1 MRGNADRLMMLGVLG
16 VAVLAAAAALYWLPQ
31 LTSASGSASVGAS
44 ATSTAPAATSTPSI
58 QPSPAPTEAATS
70 TPAIAA
76 ATVTGVAIT
85 STAPREGG
93 GPAPYPAA
101 ANIDVDVTF
110 SDPVTVTGAPTLGLG
125 VGSRTRQAAYR
136 SATANTV
143 SFRYAVTGADRDDDG
158 ISIAANALTLNG
170 GAIRAGGVD
179 VSLGL
184 GSYALGAQAAHRVH
198 GGGASFDGVA
208 APAYTFE
215 TGTLKTVTL
224 PEADNADKDCR
235 VDQSD
240 PASAL
245 IPGCSP
251 YSLAATPSLPH
262 GLTFDASSRVLEGSP
277 TMAMATTTYTLIA
290 ESPLGSDSLPFT
302 IQVAYSRPAVSGVSI
317 TSVPASASN
326 YATDENIDVDVTFS
340 RPVNVTGTPR
350 LALGIGTNTR
360 QAQLRAAFG
369 ATLSFRYQVTADD
382 VDVDGVSIAAGALT
396 LNGGTITAATGGRA
410 ARLGLGA
417 HVVSNSASHKVNDS
431 APTFGTA
438 TVESRGFETNTA
450 IAPIKLP
457 AATGGDGSLT
467 YDLTP
472 ATLPDGLTFTAS
484 TRTIAGTPTV
494 ITSGETYIT
503 SDTTYTW
510 RATDADGD
518 TAQLTFTYQVLNP
531 SGPAPSGIAVV
542 STEGNYENGD
552 VLSLTVTYSERMEVI
567 GTPYLTLDVGG
578 SARRA
583 LYDAAASYYGSGK
596 HTMFFGYTIQPGDFD
611 GDGVAV
617 AADALRRNG
626 GIIRRLRDNADA
638 RVGLGSHAIA
648 SGDATSATM
657 RVNDTAPSFGTTTVD
672 NRLYDINTAITP
684 IVLPAA
690 TGDGSLTY
698 DLAPTTLPDG
708 MTWTAATRTIAGT
721 PSAVTSSQTYTW
733 KATDGDGDAAEL
745 TFSIEVWEPSGPA
758 ADEVGVYTA
767 TSGGDS
773 PPTNYWPG
781 DTIRVAVV
789 YPSPLTITGSPQL
802 TLIIGDRRVK
812 ASYDATT
819 SAQRNVE
826 LALTGRGGLVFQY
839 AVQSGDWDGDG
850 IAIPADALLLNG
862 GTIRTTVQHGSQD
875 VQLNLGNQAVAS
887 GSRVS
892 RAMRVADT
900 SPSLPDGDTIDDQT
914 IVLNQAVSVSLVDE
928 VNGDAPFTYRITPA
942 LPAGL
947 SLGTP
952 AADGGSVAP
961 DAPDIVGQTSVAV
974 SSVTYT
980 LTATDRDGDSATLGT
995 FRLSTVDTATV
1006 DEVEILSSPYANNTY
1021 GAGEVIE
1028 VAVGFDRGITLILES
1043 QSTLLLN
1050 VGGTTRSAAY
1060 TDLDADGRLVYTYTV
1075 AASDRDTDGISIAAA
1090 SLRRNGA
1097 IIRDTDTRIN
1107 AELGLGRHAVPNDA
1121 SHQVDGAVA
1130 TPMAVEAVAIVSAPA
1145 SADGYDAGE
1154 VIKARVTFS
1163 KPPTVTGPPQLA
1175 LNIGNTQRPARYR
1188 PADSS
1193 RDYVGFSYT
1202 VATRDR
1208 DTDGISIVA
1217 SALGLHGGT
1226 IRDAGGSDAALGL
1239 GTHAIANAA
1248 AHKVHTPPR
1257 VTGLS
1262 ILSNPG
1268 VNGTYDA
1275 GEAIRLQLAFSEL
1288 TITSGF
1294 PQVALTI
1301 GENTRQAV
1309 WTFDITG
1316 QGRRHLY
1323 EYVVTADDLDG
1334 DGISIGADAL
1344 NLPAGALIRANSN
1357 LSENAALS
1365 LGTHA
1370 VTNDAAHTVRD
1381 TMPSFGV
1388 IQPQHY
1394 IAGTAVDAT
1403 LPAPGGDGV
1412 ITYTLSP
1419 TLPGGLSHTTTA
1431 TSTPPRITGTPTT
1444 AGGPTTYTLTATD
1457 GDGDTGSAEF
1467 TITVAASDAPRV
1479 TDVRIFS
1486 SPRAG
1491 SDNTYE
1497 VEPQNPILVDVQ
1509 FDQEVNLTGSPQ
1521 LGLEIGAQTVQMN
1534 KWGSTGYA
1542 VRGSPLFIDRTTL
1555 RFEYYVQAAD
1565 RDRDGISIHSGALTL
1580 NGGTITS
1587 SGTGPNASPSGVNAS
1602 LGLGS
1607 HAISNDAG
1615 HKVDGGLD
1623 APPFVAGV
1631 DMRRFGLTVPPAGY
1645 KPGDAMR
1652 VCVRFSEAITLVG
1665 NPKLALQVGVREREA
1680 TFSQVT
1686 RTAGSNSPYRGIC
1699 FDYAFRVDDY
1709 DHDGVSVG
1717 DTLDTEGNVTAYALR
1732 LSGATIRNVGG
1743 TDANLALGTQAVVND
1758 AEFVVFSPPKITAVS
1773 VISTPNQEGTYSW
1786 EADLKI
1792 AIDYDQAVTYTPEA
1806 GSVEGMRLALG
1817 VASGDQDVYRAA
1829 LDSVGS
1835 RVVFKHDVMY
1845 TDRDADGVSLT
1856 ADALKLQGGTL
1867 QDSDGEDAQIDLT
1880 GFTFTNQSDTK
1891 LDGTKAG
1898 LWPNFAT
1905 ETLTVSNPAARTAS
1919 SVSLPS
1925 PGGDLPLSWSVAPAL
1940 PAGLTMNAVTGVISG
1955 TATAETPLREYT
1967 VTVEDGVGVPAGGT
1981 GYFDYNNGDTDTA
1994 KFRMR
1999 VTGARPVV
2007 TGVSFIGAPPQN
2019 DTYAAGEEIVVGVS
2033 FGTDTPESITVT
2045 GAPELALGIGSAT
2058 VQATYYQT
2066 VASTRTL
2073 YFRYTVDDEDLDTD
2087 GISIAEGAL
2096 TIGTQAAIRSAR
2108 GENAVTALGVHTIAN
2123 AAGHKVNGGITRAP
2137 TVTGVLVTSEPARGN
2152 IYHRGEEI
2160 EVRVEFSQAVEVVG
2174 APTLGMTIG
2183 SATRQAS
2190 YARVG
2195 LSPRYHTFR
2204 YLVQQSDVDY
2214 DDFYTTANALTYPT
2228 SAHIRN
2234 EAGVDVNIGILSTA
2248 TLLSRENI
2256 DGGTNRAAFVQGIRI
2271 TSSPAAGDTYNIGE
2285 TITAQLRFSKP
2296 VTVTGTPSVA
2306 VSMASGIGS
2315 ATYTRSVRGQQTAGL
2330 GNPYYQ
2336 WLEFSYT
2343 VAGGDYDA
2351 DGISIEETYIDRIL
2365 GILLPESRRYWLPPL
2380 ALDAGA
2386 TIVGTGDGG
2395 VAAQLNV
2402 RLQETVTQVLFGIS
2416 VPGTTIIDNS
2426 LRNQGSHKVNGR
2438 QPTVTAFN
2446 FWGIPDNVDRCNDPV
2461 RSRATSAVCDEPG
2474 RRDPGGYVEGEPI
2487 DTLATFSEPVI
2498 VSGNPRVAL
2507 TMASG
2512 TVLTTLWSQLDPAR
2526 NDYTKLLFRYRV
2538 QSGDSDS
2545 DGISITQDALT
2556 NSAGGSIRSRATGNP
2571 AVLTLPAALPNQ
2583 PYQTVLNAPPTAAR
2597 ILGIGFPT
2605 AYVTLSAPYANST
2618 YELDEY
2624 IDMAVAFDKPVDI
2637 TGSPQLSFTIGSTTR
2652 TAGFQRGG
2660 TTVLHFRYLVQAGDV
2675 DTDGVSLP
2683 ANALSLNG
2691 GTITTRGNSLAANI
2705 ESAAVSDDSGRKV
2718 DGGQDG
2724 APGVTSVEI
2733 RSNPV
2738 VGNTY
2743 GDGETVE
2750 VVVRFHKRLTVTG
2763 SPQLGLTLGSQTAL
2777 ASHSVP
2783 DDRTIR
2789 FQYRVKPPDRDLNG
2803 LSVGA
2808 SALSLNGGTIA
2819 SRSGTNANLGL
2830 GSSAITDNGHHRV
2843 DGRIQNVPNFGAAV
2857 VADKSWR
2864 VNTSVSDTLPAA
2876 AGGRGGV
2883 AYSISP
2889 ALPAGLSFNNATRV
2903 ISGSPTAVTARR
2915 SYTLTAQDGHNRRD
2929 RLSFSITI
2937 TPNPAP
2943 GFGDQTIGDKIYTQ
2957 NTAITAFKLPEA
2969 TGDDTPL
2976 TYTLTP
2982 ALPAGVTRD
2991 TTTHWV
2997 SGTPTAAMTRTQYTW
3012 TATDSG
3018 GDQASLNFD
3027 ITVNAGP
3034 MALTD
3039 RTPTFGTQ
3047 SVADQTGLQGSAIT
3061 TFYLPAATGGD
3072 GTLTYTLSPALP
3084 AGVTRSATA
3093 PYGVSGTPS
3102 VALARTQYT
3111 WTATDADGDTASLAF
3126 HVTITA
3132 DLTPYFSA
3140 LVANQR
3146 WVRGDAITAFT
3157 LPAGAGGNGALT
3169 YALSPA
3175 LPGGVSKS
3183 ASHEVS
3189 GTPTAAMAST
3199 QYTWTVT
3206 DADGD
3211 QGSVTFSIAVGDIP
3225 SFGTATIANQLWTQ
3239 RQAIAGFTLPTAT
3252 GGDGTLTYTISPAL
3266 PAGTSKNASHQ
3277 VSGTPTGHQT
3287 ATTYTWKVTDAD
3299 GDTAQLTFTI
3309 AIAEDLSPSFSTTIG
3324 NKTWTQNQAI
3334 AAFTLPTATGGDGTL
3349 TYALSPA
3356 LPAGVSKSDSHEVS
3370 GTPTA
3375 LQSATTYTWK
3385 ATDADGDAAELTFT
3399 ITIGQDLAPSFSTT
3413 IPNQTWTQNT
3423 AITAFT
3429 LPTASGGDG
3438 SLSYALSPALPAGV
3452 SKNASHEVS
3461 GTPTGYQAA
3470 TTYTWKATDADGD
3483 AVELTFTITI
3493 AQDLAPSFSTTIDN
3507 QSWTQNQAITAFT
3520 LPTASGGDGSLT
3532 YALSPALPAG
3542 VSKNASHRVSGTP
3555 TGHQTATTYTWKV
3568 TDADGDAAQL
3578 TFTIAIAQDR
3588 APSFGTATIGNKTWT
3603 QRQAIT
3609 AFTLPAATGG
3619 DGSLT
3624 YTLSPALP
3632 AGVSKNASHEVS
3644 GTPSGYQ
3651 AAATY
3656 TWKATD
3662 ADGDA
3667 AQLTFTITIAQ
3678 DLAPS
3683 FSETISN
3690 KTWTQNMAITAFTLP
3705 TATGGDGA
3713 LTYDLSPTLPAGV
3726 SKDDSHEVS
3735 GTPTSHQTA
3744 TTYTWKA
3751 TDADGDAVE
3760 LTFTITIAEDLAPS
3774 FSTTIGDK
3782 TWTQNQQITA
3792 FTLPTASGGDG
3803 SLTYTLSPALPA
3815 GVSKNASHEV
3825 SGTPTS
3831 HQTATTYTWKATD
3844 ADGDKAELTFTIT
3857 IAEDLAPSFST
3868 TISNQTWTQN
3878 QAISA
3883 FTLPTATGGDGSLTY
3898 TLSPSLPAGVSKN
3911 ASHEVSGTP
3920 TSHQTATTYT
3930 WKATDADGDA
3940 AQLTFTIT
3948 ITEDLSPSFSAT
3960 IPNQT
3965 WTQNQAITAFTLP
3978 TATGGDGS
3986 LTYALSPALP
3996 AGVSKSDSHAV
4007 SGTPTGHQAAATYTW
4022 KATDA
4027 DGDAVELTFTITI
4040 AEDLSPSFSTTIGDK
4055 TWTQNQAITAFTL
4068 PTATGGDGSLTYTLS
4083 PALPAGVSKNAS
4095 HRVSG
4100 TPTGHQAAATYTWKA
4115 TDADGDAV
4123 ELTFT
4128 ITIAEDLAPTFSTT
4142 IADQTWTQ
4150 RQAITAFTLPT
4161 ATGGDGSLTYAL
4173 SPTLPA
4179 GVSKDDS
4186 HRISGTPTG
4195 HQTAATYTWKATDAD
4210 GDAVQLTF
4218 TITIAEDLAP
4228 SFSTTIPNQT
4238 WTQNQA
4244 ITGFTLPTA
4253 SGGDGNLTYA
4263 LSPALPAGVSKNAS
4277 HEVSG
4282 TPTGHQA
4289 ATTYTWKATDADG
4302 DAVQLTFT
4310 ITIAEDLAPTFST
4323 TIADQTWTQRQA
4335 ITAFTLPTATGGDGA
4350 LTYALSPTLPAG
4362 VSKSDSHEVS
4372 GTPTGHQAA
4381 TTYTWKAT
4389 DADGDAA
4396 QLTFTI
4402 TIAEDL
4408 APSFGA
4414 AIIANKSWTQNQAI
4428 TGFTLP
4434 TATGGDGSLTYALSP
4449 ALPAGVSKNAS
4460 HEVSGTPT
4468 SHQTATAYTWKV
4480 TDADGDAVEL
4490 TFTIAIAQ
4498 DLEPSFSTTIAN
4510 QTWTQNQAITGFT
4523 LPTATGGDG
4532 SLTYALSPTLPAGV
4546 SKNASHEV
4554 SGTPTGHQAATTYT
4568 WKATDADG
4576 DAVELTFTITI
4587 AEDLAPTF
4595 STTIGNKTWTQ
4606 NQAITGFTL
4615 PTATG
4620 GDGSLTYAL
4629 SPALPAGVSKNA
4641 SHEVSG
4647 TPTGHQAAA
4656 TYTWKATDVDGDE
4669 AELTFTITIAEDLA
4683 PSFSTT
4689 IGDKT
4694 WTQNQQIT
4702 AFTLPT
4708 ATGGDGSL
4716 TYALSPTLPAGV
4728 TKDASHQVSGTPTG
4742 HQTATTYTWKATD
4755 ADGDTAELTF
4765 TITIAEDLSP
4775 SFGAATIAAKT
4786 WTQRQAITAFT
4797 LPTATGGDSPLT
4809 YTISPALPAGVS
4821 KNASH
4826 EVSGTPTGH
4835 QAATT
4840 YTWKVTDSDGD
4851 AVELTFTITIAED
4864 LSPSFG
4870 ATTIANQTWTQRQAI
4885 TAFTLPTATGGD
4897 SPLTYDLSPGLP
4909 AGVSKNASHRISG
4922 TPTGHQAATTY
4933 TWKATDADGD
4943 MVELTFT
4950 ITIAEDLAPTFSTT
4964 IGDKTWTQNQAITAF
4979 TLPTASGG
4987 DGSLTY
4993 ALSPALPAGVSKSD
5007 SHAVSGTPTGHQT
5020 AATYTW
5026 KVTDADGDAVQL
5038 TFTITIAEDL
5048 APSFSTTIGNKT
5060 WTQNQAI
5067 AGFTLPT
5074 ASGGDGALTYTIS
5087 PALPAGVTKNAS
5099 HAVSGTPTG
5108 HQTATTY
5115 TWKVT
5120 DADGDAVQLTFTITI
5135 AEDLAP
5141 SFSTTIGNK
5150 TWTQNQAIAGFT
5162 LPTATGGDG
5171 NLTYTLSPDL
5181 PTGVTKNASH
5191 EVSGTPTGHQTATAY
5206 TWKAT
5211 DADGDAAEL
5220 TFTITIAQD
5229 LAPSFSETISNQ
5241 TWTQR
5246 QAITAFTLPTAS
5258 GGDGTLTYALSPT
5271 LPAGVTKN
5279 ASHEVSG
5286 TPTGH
5291 QTATTYTWKATDADG
5306 DAAELT
5312 FTITIAQD
5320 LAPSF
5325 SETISNQTWTQRQAI
5340 TAFTLPTASGG
5351 DGSLTYTLSPALPA
5365 GVSKDDSHE
5374 VSGTPTSHQTAAT
5387 YTWKATDADG
5397 DEAQLTFTITIA
5409 EDLSPSFGAATI
5421 GNKTWTQNMAIT
5433 AFTLPTAT
5441 GGDGSLTYALSPAL
5455 PAGVSKNASHE
5466 VSGTPTGH
5474 QTATTYTWKAT
5485 DADGDTAQL
5494 TFTIAI
5500 AQDLEP
5506 SFSTTIANQ
5515 TWTQNQAITAF
5526 TLPTATGGD
5535 GTLTYTLSPALPAGV
5550 SKNASHE
5557 VSGTPTGH
5565 QAATTYTWKAT
5576 DADGDAVELTFT
5588 ITIAEDLAPTFST
5601 TIADQTWTQRQA
5613 ITAFTLPTATGGDG
5627 LLTYALSP
5635 TLPAG
5640 VTKNA
5645 SHRVSG
5651 TPTGHQA
5658 ETTYTWKA
5666 TDGDGDA
5673 AELTFTITIAEDL
5686 SPSFGTATIADKTW
5700 TQRQAIT
5707 AFTLPTATG
5716 GDGSLTYA
5724 LSPALPAGI
5733 TKNASHEVSG
5743 TPTGHQ
5749 AAITYTWKATDADGD
5764 TAELTFTIT
5773 IAQDLAPSFS
5783 ETISNQTWTQN
5794 QQITALTLPT
5804 ATGGDGSLTYALSP
5818 ALPAGVTKNA
5828 SHEVSGTPTG
5838 HQTAATYT
5846 WKATD
5851 ADGDAVELTFTITI
5865 AEDLAPSFG
5874 AQTVADKS
5882 WTQRQAITAFTLPT
5896 ATGGDGSLTYTLSP
5910 ALPAGVTKN
5919 ASHRVSGTPT
5929 GHQTEATYTWK
5940 ATDGDGDAAELTFT
5954 ITIAEDLAPMF
5965 STTIGDKTWTQNQQ
5979 ITAFTLPTATG
5990 GDGSLTYAL
5999 SPSLPAGVSKN
6010 DSHEVSGTPTGH
6022 QTATTYTWKVTD
6034 ADGDAAQLTFT
6045 ITIAEDL
6052 APSFGS
6058 QTIGNKSWT
6067 QNQAITGFTLPTATG
6082 GDGSLTYAL
6091 SPALPAGVTKNASH
6105 EVSGTPTGHQA
6116 ATTYTWKATDADGDA
6131 VQLTFTITIADDLAP
6146 TFSTTIGDKTWTQ
6159 NQQITAFTL
6168 PTATGGDGSLTY
6180 ALSPTLPDGV
6190 TKDASHRVSGTPT
6203 GHQTATTY
6211 TWKATDADSDAVQL
6225 TFTITIAKDL
6235 APSFGAA
6242 TIGNKTWTQN
6252 QAIAGFTLPTAS
6264 GGDSPLT
6271 YTISPA
6277 LPAGV
6282 TKNASHEV
6290 SGTPTGH
6297 QTAATYTW
6305 KATDA
6310 DGDAAELTFT
6320 ITIAEDLS
6328 PSFSTTIPN
6337 QSWTQRQ
6344 AITAFTLPTAT
6355 GGDGSLTYTISPTL
6369 PAGVTKSAS
6378 HEVSGAPTGHQ
6389 TAATYTWKATDS
6401 DGDAAQLTF
6410 TITIAED
6417 LVPMF
6422 STTIADQTWTQR
6434 QAITA
6439 FTLPTATGG
6448 DGNLTYALSPAVPA
6462 GVSKNASHQVS
6473 GTPTGHQA
6481 ATTYT
6486 WKATDVD
6493 GDEAELTF
6501 TITIA
6506 EDLAPS
6512 FSTTIP
6518 NQTWTQRQAITAFTL
6533 PTASGGDG
6541 SLTYALSPT
6550 LPDGVTK
6557 DASHEVSGT
6566 PTGHQSATTYTW
6578 KVTDADGDA
6587 AQLTFTIAIAEDL
6600 SPSFSTTIGDKTWTQ
6615 NQQITAFTLPT
6626 ATGGDGSL
6634 TYALSPALPTGVSKS
6649 ASHEVSG
6656 TPTGHQTATTYTWK
6670 ATDGDGDAV
6679 QLTFTI
6685 TIAQDL
6691 APSFGSQS
6699 IDNKTWTQRQAITA
6713 FTLPA
6718 ATGGDSPLT
6727 YALSPSLPAGV
6738 TKNAS
6743 HEVSGTPT
6751 GHQTATTY
6759 TWKATDTDGDAA
6771 ELTFTITIAEDLS
6784 PSFGAATIANQ
6795 SWTQNQAIT
6804 AFTLPTATGGDS
6816 PLTYTISPALP
6827 AGVTKNASHRIS
6839 GTPTGHQAATTYT
6852 WKATDADGDAVE
6864 LTFTITIA
6872 EDLSPSFSTTIS
6884 DKTWTQRQAITAFT
6898 LPTAT
6903 GGDGSLTYALSPTL
6917 PAGVSKDDN
6926 HRISGTPTGHQ
6937 AATTY
6942 TWKATDADGDA
6953 VELTFT
6959 ITIAEDLS
6967 PSFGSATIAD
6977 QSWRQY
6983 DQMTAFTLPIATG
6996 GDGSL
7001 TYTLSPALPAGV
7013 TRDATT
7019 RVVSGMPSV
7028 KLATTE
7034 YTWTARDTDGDTAS
7048 LTFNI
7053 SVNGVPS
7060 FGSQS
7065 IPDQHL
7071 WKDSE
7076 IAAFNLPLA
7085 TGGDGSLTYALTP
7098 ALPDGVTNATT
7109 TPYIV
7114 SGTPTAYQA
7123 RTKYTWTA
7131 TDGDGDT
7138 ASLTFRI
7145 RVDALAYLPTNP
7157 LLFFDTIED
7166 KSWTQRQP
7174 ITAFT
7179 LPEATGGDGTL
7190 TYTLSPALP
7199 AGVSKDDNHR
7209 ISGTPTAYQARTK
7222 YTWTVTDGDGDTA
7235 SLTFR
7240 ISVDALAYLPA
7251 NPLLFFDTIEDKS
7264 WTQRQP
7270 ITAFTLPEAAGGD
7283 GTLTYTLSPAL
7294 PAGVSKNASHRV
7306 SGTPS
7311 VKQARTQYTWTA
7323 RDADGDTASLTFHI
7337 SVDGVPSFGAQ
7348 AIADQSWTQ
7357 RQPITAFTLPEA
7369 TGGDGAL
7376 TYTLSPALPAG
7387 VGRDDSHEVSGAPS
7401 VHQGKT
7407 AYTWKATDTDG
7418 DEAELSFTITIAQSR
7433 SPIIAQDLAPTFGEQ
7448 SIDNQTWTQNQQITA
7463 LTLPTATG
7471 GDGTLTYT
7479 LSPALPAGVSK
7490 SDSHRV
7496 NGAPSV
7502 HQGETA
7508 YTWKATDADGDEA
7521 ELSFTITI
7529 AEDLSPSFATTI
7541 GDKAWTQNQPIT
7553 AFTLPEATGGD
7564 GNLTYRLSPALPAGV
7579 SRDDSHEVSG
7589 TPTGHQ
7595 AATTYTWKAT
7605 DADGDAAQLTFKIRV
7620 ASAGPRPTPTLP
7632 PTEVP
7637 DEILPLSFSDTIED
7651 KSWMQNR
7658 ALTPFMLPPASGGSG
7673 ELKYTLRPDLPSG
7686 VARDAVR
7693 RVSGRPEAPMARTP
7707 YTWRVSDER
7716 GETASLSFYITVM
7729 ERSAQREEVEPTTQP
7744 APTPEPTT
7752 QPAPTPEP
7760 ATRPAAAAPVPAAT
7774 PAPTPAP
7781 ATATPMPTLTPAVAT
7796 PMPTTPMPTT
7806 PMPTTPPTTRESTA
7820 SENLLTVG
7828 VAPTDDAGHP
7838 AGPPA
7843 IERTPTA
7850 TPTPAAATPTPTP
7863 APTSTPEPATPALA
7877 PTPTPALPVA
7887 QAPATATPALPAAPE
7902 PTPAATPAPPPAPS
7916 APDRGVSSIWW
7927 ILLLLLLV
7935 AAVAALVV
7943 KNRRRLG
7950 IGRSPAAP

>member
-44 ATSTAPAATSTPSI
+44 ATSTAATSTPSI

-110 SDPVTVTGAPTLGLG
+110 SDPVTVTGAPTLALG

-136 SATANTV
+136 SATAATV
-143 SFRYAVTGADRDDDG
+143 SFRYAVTSADRDDDG

-208 APAYTFE
+208 SPAYTFE

-235 VDQSD
+235 VDPSD
-240 PASAL
+240 PSSEL

-277 TMAMATTTYTLIA
+277 TMAMATTTYTFIA

-302 IQVAYSRPAVSGVSI
+302 IEVAYSRPAVSGVSI

-494 ITSGETYIT
+494 ITSGETYIM
-503 SDTTYTW
+503 SDMTYTW

-542 STEGNYENGD
+542 SAEGNYENGD
-552 VLSLTVTYSERMEVI
+552 VLSLTVTYSERMDVI

-596 HTMFFGYTIQPGDFD
+596 HTMRFGYTIQPGDFD

-657 RVNDTAPSFGTTTVD
+657 RVNDTAPSFGATTVD

-733 KATDGDGDAAEL
+733 KATDGDGDTAQL

-802 TLIIGDRRVK
+802 TLLIGDRRVK

-862 GTIRTTVQHGSQD
+862 GTIRTTAAHGSQD

-887 GSRVS
+887 GSTVS
-892 RAMRVADT
+892 MAMRVADT
-900 SPSLPDGDTIDDQT
+900 SPSLPDGDTIADRT
-914 IVLNQAVSVSLVDE
+914 IVLNQAVSVSLVDA

-952 AADGGSVAP
+952 AADGGSVTP

-1006 DEVEILSSPYANNTY
+1006 DEVEILSSPYANSTY

-1060 TDLDADGRLVYTYTV
+1060 TDLDAAGRLVYTYTV

-1154 VIKARVTFS
+1154 VIKARVTFA

-1193 RDYVGFSYT
+1193 RDYIGFSYT

-1275 GEAIRLQLAFSEL
+1275 GEAIRLQLAFSERTL
-1288 TITSGF
+1288 TSGF

-1412 ITYTLSP
+1412 ISYTLSP

-1431 TSTPPRITGTPTT
+1431 TSTPPRITGTPTA

-1509 FDQEVNLTGSPQ
+1509 FDQEVALTGSPQ
-1521 LGLEIGAQTVQMN
+1521 LALEIGAQTVQMN

-1607 HAISNDAG
+1607 HAISNAAG

-1856 ADALKLQGGTL
+1856 ADALKLNGGTL
-1867 QDSDGEDAQIDLT
+1867 QDSDGEDAEIDLT

-2045 GAPELALGIGSAT
+2045 GAPELALGIGSET

-2160 EVRVEFSQAVEVVG
+2160 EVRVEFSQAVEVAG

-2228 SAHIRN
+2228 GSNSSIRN

-2395 VAAQLNV
+2395 VAAQRNV
-2402 RLQETVTQVLFGIS
+2402 RLQETVREIVLGRTAVWTRI
-2416 VPGTTIIDNS
+2416 TDNS

-2461 RSRATSAVCDEPG
+2461 LSRATSAVCDEPG
-2474 RRDPGGYVEGEPI
+2474 RRDPGGYVDGEAI
-2487 DTLATFSEPVI
+2487 DTVATFSEPVI

-2507 TMASG
+2507 TMTSG
-2512 TVLTTLWSQLDPAR
+2512 TVLTTLWSQLAPGR

-2538 QSGDSDS
+2538 QPGDSDS
-2545 DGISITQDALT
+2545 DGISIAQGALT

-2624 IDMAVAFDKPVDI
+2624 IDMAVAFNKPVDVA
-2637 TGSPQLSFTIGSTTR
+2637 GSPQLSFTIGSTTR
-2652 TAGFQRGG
+2652 TAGYLGSNG
-2660 TTVLHFRYLVQAGDV
+2660 TILTFRYLVQAGDV
-2675 DTDGVSLP
+2675 DTDGISLP

-2691 GTITTRGNSLAANI
+2691 GTITTRSNSLPANI

-2718 DGGQDG
+2718 NGGQDG
-2724 APGVTSVEI
+2724 APGVAFVEI
-2733 RSNPV
+2733 RSVPV

-2997 SGTPTAAMTRTQYTW
+2997 SGTPTAAMTRTEYTW

-3211 QGSVTFSIAVGDIP
+3211 QGSVTFSIAVDDVP

-3287 ATTYTWKVTDAD
+3287 ATTYTWKVTDSD

-3334 AAFTLPTATGGDGTL
+3334 TAFTLPTATGGDGTL

-3385 ATDADGDAAELTFT
+3385 VTDADGDAAQLTFT

-3413 IPNQTWTQNT
+3413 IDNQSWTQNT

-3429 LPTASGGDG
+3429 LPTATGGDG
-3438 SLSYALSPALPAGV
+3438 GLTYTLSPALPAGV

-3470 TTYTWKATDADGD
+3470 TTYTWKVTDADGD

-3493 AQDLAPSFSTTIDN
+3493 AEDLSPSFGATTIGNKSWTQRQAITAFTLPAATGGDGSLTYTLSPSLPAGVSKDDSHEVSGTPTSHQAAVTYTWKATDADGDAAELTFTITIAEDLAPSFSTTIPN
-3507 QSWTQNQAITAFT
+3507 QTWTQNKAITAFT

-3542 VSKNASHRVSGTP
+3542 VSKDDSHRVSGTP

-3568 TDADGDAAQL
+3568 TDADGDA
-3578 TFTIAIAQDR
+3578 
-3588 APSFGTATIGNKTWT
+3588 
-3603 QRQAIT
+3603 
-3609 AFTLPAATGG
+3609 
-3619 DGSLT
+3619 
-3624 YTLSPALP
+3624 
-3632 AGVSKNASHEVS
+3632 VE
-3644 GTPSGYQ
+3644 
-3651 AAATY
+3651 
-3656 TWKATD
+3656 
-3662 ADGDA
+3662 
-3667 AQLTFTITIAQ
+3667 LTFTITIAE
-3678 DLAPS
+3678 DLAPT
-3683 FSETISN
+3683 FSTTIGD
-3690 KTWTQNMAITAFTLP
+3690 KTWTQNQAITAFTLP
-3705 TATGGDGA
+3705 TATGGDGS
-3713 LTYDLSPTLPAGV
+3713 LTYALSPALPAGV
-3726 SKDDSHEVS
+3726 SKDDSHEVSGTPTGHQTATTYTWKATDADGDAVELNFTITIAEDLAPSFSATIPNQTWTQNQQITAFTLPTATGGDGSLTYALTPTLPTGVSKSDSHEVS

-3760 LTFTITIAEDLAPS
+3760 LTFTITIAEDLAPM
-3774 FSTTIGDK
+3774 
-3782 TWTQNQQITA
+3782 
-3792 FTLPTASGGDG
+3792 
-3803 SLTYTLSPALPA
+3803 
-3815 GVSKNASHEV
+3815 
-3825 SGTPTS
+3825 
-3831 HQTATTYTWKATD
+3831 
-3844 ADGDKAELTFTIT
+3844 
-3857 IAEDLAPSFST
+3857 
-3868 TISNQTWTQN
+3868 
-3878 QAISA
+3878 
-3883 FTLPTATGGDGSLTY
+3883 
-3898 TLSPSLPAGVSKN
+3898 
-3911 ASHEVSGTP
+3911 
-3920 TSHQTATTYT
+3920 
-3930 WKATDADGDA
+3930 
-3940 AQLTFTIT
+3940 
-3948 ITEDLSPSFSAT
+3948 
-3960 IPNQT
+3960 
-3965 WTQNQAITAFTLP
+3965 
-3978 TATGGDGS
+3978 
-3986 LTYALSPALP
+3986 
-3996 AGVSKSDSHAV
+3996 
-4007 SGTPTGHQAAATYTW
+4007 
-4022 KATDA
+4022 
-4027 DGDAVELTFTITI
+4027 
-4040 AEDLSPSFSTTIGDK
+4040 
-4055 TWTQNQAITAFTL
+4055 
-4068 PTATGGDGSLTYTLS
+4068 
-4083 PALPAGVSKNAS
+4083 
-4095 HRVSG
+4095 
-4100 TPTGHQAAATYTWKA
+4100 
-4115 TDADGDAV
+4115 
-4123 ELTFT
+4123 
-4128 ITIAEDLAPTFSTT
+4128 FSTT

-4150 RQAITAFTLPT
+4150 RQAITA
-4161 ATGGDGSLTYAL
+4161 
-4173 SPTLPA
+4173 
-4179 GVSKDDS
+4179 
-4186 HRISGTPTG
+4186 
-4195 HQTAATYTWKATDAD
+4195 
-4210 GDAVQLTF
+4210 
-4218 TITIAEDLAP
+4218 
-4228 SFSTTIPNQT
+4228 
-4238 WTQNQA
+4238 
-4244 ITGFTLPTA
+4244 
-4253 SGGDGNLTYA
+4253 
-4263 LSPALPAGVSKNAS
+4263 
-4277 HEVSG
+4277 
-4282 TPTGHQA
+4282 
-4289 ATTYTWKATDADG
+4289 
-4302 DAVQLTFT
+4302 
-4310 ITIAEDLAPTFST
+4310 
-4323 TIADQTWTQRQA
+4323 
-4335 ITAFTLPTATGGDGA
+4335 
-4350 LTYALSPTLPAG
+4350 
-4362 VSKSDSHEVS
+4362 
-4372 GTPTGHQAA
+4372 
-4381 TTYTWKAT
+4381 
-4389 DADGDAA
+4389 
-4396 QLTFTI
+4396 
-4402 TIAEDL
+4402 
-4408 APSFGA
+4408 
-4414 AIIANKSWTQNQAI
+4414 
-4428 TGFTLP
+4428 
-4434 TATGGDGSLTYALSP
+4434 
-4449 ALPAGVSKNAS
+4449 
-4460 HEVSGTPT
+4460 
-4468 SHQTATAYTWKV
+4468 
-4480 TDADGDAVEL
+4480 
-4490 TFTIAIAQ
+4490 
-4498 DLEPSFSTTIAN
+4498 
-4510 QTWTQNQAITGFT
+4510 FT

-4576 DAVELTFTITI
+4576 DAVQLTFTITIAEDLAPSFSTTIDNQSWTQNTAITAFTLPTATGGDGSLTYALSPTLPAGVTKNASHRVTGTPTGYQAETTYTWKATDADGDAAQLTFTITI

-4595 STTIGNKTWTQ
+4595 GSATIANQTWTQ
-4606 NQAITGFTL
+4606 RQAITAFTL
-4615 PTATG
+4615 PAATG

-4629 SPALPAGVSKNA
+4629 SPALPAGVSKDDSHRVSGTPTGHQAAATYTWKATDADGDKAELTFTITIAEDLAPTFSTTIPNQTWTQNQAITAFTLPTATGGDGTLTYTLSPTLPAGVTKNASHRVSGTPTGHQTATTYTWKATDADGDAVQLTFTITIAEDLAPSFSTTISNQTWTQNQAITAFTLPAATGGDGSLTYALSPSLPAGVSKSDSHAVSGTPTSHQAATTYTWKATDVDGDEAELTFTITIAEDLAPSFSTTIPNQTWTQRQAVTAFTLPTASGGDGALTYTISPALPAGVTKSA

-4647 TPTGHQAAA
+4647 TPTGHQTAT

-4694 WTQNQQIT
+4694 WTQNQAITAFTLPTATGGDGTLTYALIPTLPAGVTKNASHEVSGTPTGHQTVATYTWKATDADGDKAELTFTITIAEDLAPSFSATIPNQTWTQNTAITAFTLPTASGGDGNLTYALIPTLPAGVTKNASHRVSGTPTGHQAATTYTWKVTDADGDAAQLTFTITIAEDLAPSFSTTISNQTWTQNQAITAFTLPTATGGDGTLTYALSPALPAGVTKNASHRVSGTPTGHQTETTYTWKATDTDGDKAELTFTITIAEDLAPTFSTTIGDKTWTQNQAIT

-4716 TYALSPTLPAGV
+4716 TYALSP
-4728 TKDASHQVSGTPTG
+4728 
-4742 HQTATTYTWKATD
+4742 
-4755 ADGDTAELTF
+4755 
-4765 TITIAEDLSP
+4765 
-4775 SFGAATIAAKT
+4775 
-4786 WTQRQAITAFT
+4786 
-4797 LPTATGGDSPLT
+4797 
-4809 YTISPALPAGVS
+4809 ALPAGVS

-4826 EVSGTPTGH
+4826 EVSGTPTSHQTATAYTWKATDADGDAVELTFTIAIAEDLVPTFSTTIPNQTWTQRQAITAFTLPTASGGDGSLTYALSPTLPAGVSKNASHEVSGTPTSHQAATTYTWKATDGDGDAAELTFTITIAEDLSPSFSATIADQTWTQRQAITVFTLPTASGGDGSLTYALSPTLPTGVSKNASHAVSGTPTGH
-4835 QAATT
+4835 QAATTYTWKATDVDGDEAELTFTITIAEDLAPTFSTTIPNQTWTQRQAITVFTLPTASGGDGSLTYALSPTLPTGVSKNASHAVSGTPTGHQAAAT

-4870 ATTIANQTWTQRQAI
+4870 AATIANQTWTQRQAI

-4943 MVELTFT
+4943 AVELTFTITIAEDLAPTFSTTIGNKTWTQNKAITAFTLPTATGGDGSLTYTISPALPAGVSKDDSHRVSGTPSGYQAAATYTWKATDADGDAVELTFT

-4979 TLPTASGG
+4979 TLPTA
-4987 DGSLTY
+4987 
-4993 ALSPALPAGVSKSD
+4993 
-5007 SHAVSGTPTGHQT
+5007 
-5020 AATYTW
+5020 
-5026 KVTDADGDAVQL
+5026 
-5038 TFTITIAEDL
+5038 
-5048 APSFSTTIGNKT
+5048 
-5060 WTQNQAI
+5060 
-5067 AGFTLPT
+5067 
-5074 ASGGDGALTYTIS
+5074 
-5087 PALPAGVTKNAS
+5087 
-5099 HAVSGTPTG
+5099 
-5108 HQTATTY
+5108 
-5115 TWKVT
+5115 
-5120 DADGDAVQLTFTITI
+5120 
-5135 AEDLAP
+5135 
-5141 SFSTTIGNK
+5141 
-5150 TWTQNQAIAGFT
+5150 
-5162 LPTATGGDG
+5162 
-5171 NLTYTLSPDL
+5171 
-5181 PTGVTKNASH
+5181 
-5191 EVSGTPTGHQTATAY
+5191 
-5206 TWKAT
+5206 
-5211 DADGDAAEL
+5211 
-5220 TFTITIAQD
+5220 
-5229 LAPSFSETISNQ
+5229 
-5241 TWTQR
+5241 
-5246 QAITAFTLPTAS
+5246 
-5258 GGDGTLTYALSPT
+5258 
-5271 LPAGVTKN
+5271 
-5279 ASHEVSG
+5279 
-5286 TPTGH
+5286 
-5291 QTATTYTWKATDADG
+5291 
-5306 DAAELT
+5306 
-5312 FTITIAQD
+5312 
-5320 LAPSF
+5320 
-5325 SETISNQTWTQRQAI
+5325 
-5340 TAFTLPTASGG
+5340 
-5351 DGSLTYTLSPALPA
+5351 
-5365 GVSKDDSHE
+5365 
-5374 VSGTPTSHQTAAT
+5374 
-5387 YTWKATDADG
+5387 
-5397 DEAQLTFTITIA
+5397 
-5409 EDLSPSFGAATI
+5409 
-5421 GNKTWTQNMAIT
+5421 
-5433 AFTLPTAT
+5433 T
-5441 GGDGSLTYALSPAL
+5441 GGDGSLTYALSPTL
-5455 PAGVSKNASHE
+5455 PAG
-5466 VSGTPTGH
+5466 
-5474 QTATTYTWKAT
+5474 
-5485 DADGDTAQL
+5485 L
-5494 TFTIAI
+5494 
-5500 AQDLEP
+5500 
-5506 SFSTTIANQ
+5506 
-5515 TWTQNQAITAF
+5515 
-5526 TLPTATGGD
+5526 
-5535 GTLTYTLSPALPAGV
+5535 

-5565 QAATTYTWKAT
+5565 QAA
-5576 DADGDAVELTFT
+5576 
-5588 ITIAEDLAPTFST
+5588 
-5601 TIADQTWTQRQA
+5601 
-5613 ITAFTLPTATGGDG
+5613 
-5627 LLTYALSP
+5627 
-5635 TLPAG
+5635 
-5640 VTKNA
+5640 
-5645 SHRVSG
+5645 
-5651 TPTGHQA
+5651 
-5658 ETTYTWKA
+5658 
-5666 TDGDGDA
+5666 
-5673 AELTFTITIAEDL
+5673 
-5686 SPSFGTATIADKTW
+5686 
-5700 TQRQAIT
+5700 
-5707 AFTLPTATG
+5707 
-5716 GDGSLTYA
+5716 
-5724 LSPALPAGI
+5724 
-5733 TKNASHEVSG
+5733 
-5743 TPTGHQ
+5743 
-5749 AAITYTWKATDADGD
+5749 
-5764 TAELTFTIT
+5764 
-5773 IAQDLAPSFS
+5773 
-5783 ETISNQTWTQN
+5783 
-5794 QQITALTLPT
+5794 
-5804 ATGGDGSLTYALSP
+5804 
-5818 ALPAGVTKNA
+5818 
-5828 SHEVSGTPTG
+5828 
-5838 HQTAATYT
+5838 ATYT

-5851 ADGDAVELTFTITI
+5851 ADGDAV
-5865 AEDLAPSFG
+5865 
-5874 AQTVADKS
+5874 Q
-5882 WTQRQAITAFTLPT
+5882 
-5896 ATGGDGSLTYTLSP
+5896 
-5910 ALPAGVTKN
+5910 
-5919 ASHRVSGTPT
+5919 
-5929 GHQTEATYTWK
+5929 
-5940 ATDGDGDAAELTFT
+5940 LTFT

-5999 SPSLPAGVSKN
+5999 SPTLPTGVTKN
-6010 DSHEVSGTPTGH
+6010 ASHRVSGTPTGH
-6022 QTATTYTWKVTD
+6022 QAATTYTWKVTD

-6045 ITIAEDL
+6045 IAIAEDL
-6052 APSFGS
+6052 SPTFST
-6058 QTIGNKSWT
+6058 TIGNKTWT
-6067 QNQAITGFTLPTATG
+6067 QNKAISAFTLPTATG
-6082 GDGSLTYAL
+6082 GDGALTYAL
-6091 SPALPAGVTKNASH
+6091 SPALPAGITKNASH
-6105 EVSGTPTGHQA
+6105 EVSGTPTGHQ
-6116 ATTYTWKATDADGDA
+6116 
-6131 VQLTFTITIADDLAP
+6131 I
-6146 TFSTTIGDKTWTQ
+6146 
-6159 NQQITAFTL
+6159 
-6168 PTATGGDGSLTY
+6168 
-6180 ALSPTLPDGV
+6180 
-6190 TKDASHRVSGTPT
+6190 
-6203 GHQTATTY
+6203 
-6211 TWKATDADSDAVQL
+6211 
-6225 TFTITIAKDL
+6225 
-6235 APSFGAA
+6235 
-6242 TIGNKTWTQN
+6242 
-6252 QAIAGFTLPTAS
+6252 
-6264 GGDSPLT
+6264 
-6271 YTISPA
+6271 
-6277 LPAGV
+6277 
-6282 TKNASHEV
+6282 
-6290 SGTPTGH
+6290 
-6297 QTAATYTW
+6297 
-6305 KATDA
+6305 
-6310 DGDAAELTFT
+6310 
-6320 ITIAEDLS
+6320 
-6328 PSFSTTIPN
+6328 
-6337 QSWTQRQ
+6337 
-6344 AITAFTLPTAT
+6344 
-6355 GGDGSLTYTISPTL
+6355 
-6369 PAGVTKSAS
+6369 
-6378 HEVSGAPTGHQ
+6378 
-6389 TAATYTWKATDS
+6389 
-6401 DGDAAQLTF
+6401 
-6410 TITIAED
+6410 
-6417 LVPMF
+6417 
-6422 STTIADQTWTQR
+6422 
-6434 QAITA
+6434 
-6439 FTLPTATGG
+6439 
-6448 DGNLTYALSPAVPA
+6448 
-6462 GVSKNASHQVS
+6462 
-6473 GTPTGHQA
+6473 
-6481 ATTYT
+6481 
-6486 WKATDVD
+6486 
-6493 GDEAELTF
+6493 
-6501 TITIA
+6501 
-6506 EDLAPS
+6506 
-6512 FSTTIP
+6512 
-6518 NQTWTQRQAITAFTL
+6518 
-6533 PTASGGDG
+6533 
-6541 SLTYALSPT
+6541 
-6550 LPDGVTK
+6550 
-6557 DASHEVSGT
+6557 
-6566 PTGHQSATTYTW
+6566 ATTYTW

-6615 NQQITAFTLPT
+6615 NQAITAFTLPT
-6626 ATGGDGSL
+6626 ATGGDGTL
-6634 TYALSPALPTGVSKS
+6634 TYTLSPALPAGVSKDD
-6649 ASHEVSG
+6649 SHEVSG
-6656 TPTGHQTATTYTWK
+6656 TPTGHQAATTYTWK
-6670 ATDGDGDAV
+6670 VTDADGDAA

-6685 TIAQDL
+6685 AIAEDL
-6691 APSFGSQS
+6691 SPSFSTTIG
-6699 IDNKTWTQRQAITA
+6699 DKTWTQNQAITA
-6713 FTLPA
+6713 FTLPT
-6718 ATGGDSPLT
+6718 ATGGDGTLT
-6727 YALSPSLPAGV
+6727 YALSPTLPAGV
-6738 TKNAS
+6738 SKSDS

-6771 ELTFTITIAEDLS
+6771 ELTFTITIAEDLAPTFS
-6784 PSFGAATIANQ
+6784 TTIPNQ
-6795 SWTQNQAIT
+6795 TWTQNKAIT
-6804 AFTLPTATGGDS
+6804 AFTLPAATGGDSPLTYTISPALPAGVTKNASHEVSGTPTGHQTATTYTWKATDADGDAVELTFTIAIAQDLEPSFSETISNQTWTQNMAITAFTLPAATGGDSPLTYTISPALPAGVTKNASHEVSGTPTGHQTATTYTWKATDADGDAVELTFTIAIAQDLEPSFSETISNQTWTQNMAITAFTLPAATGGDS

-6827 AGVTKNASHRIS
+6827 AGVTKNASHRVS
-6839 GTPTGHQAATTYT
+6839 GTPTGHQTATTYT
-6852 WKATDADGDAVE
+6852 WKATDADGDAVQ
-6864 LTFTITIA
+6864 LTFTITIAEDLAPTFSTTIPNQTWTQNTAITAFTLPTASGGDGNLTYALSPTLPAGVTKNASHRVSGTPTGHQTATTYTWKVTDADGDAAQLTFTIAIA
-6872 EDLSPSFSTTIS
+6872 EDLSPSFSTTIGNKTWTQNTAITAFTLPTATGGDGTLTYTLSPALPAGVSKS
-6884 DKTWTQRQAITAFT
+6884 DSHQVSGTPTGHQTATTYTWKVTDADGDAAQLTFTIAIAEDLSPSFSTTIGDKTWTQNQAITAFTLPTATGGDGSLTYSLSPTLPAGVTKNASHRISGTPTGHQTATTYTWKATDADGDAAQLTFTIAIAEDLSPSFSTTIGDKTWTQNQAITAFTLPTATGGDGSLTYALSPALPAGVSKSDSHAVSGTPTGHQTETTYTWKATDADGDAVQLTFTIIIAEDLAPTFGAATIAAKTWTQRQAITAFT

-6917 PAGVSKDDN
+6917 PAGVSKN
-6926 HRISGTPTGHQ
+6926 ASHRISGMPTGHQAATTYTWKATDADGDAVELTFTITIAEDLAPTFSATIPNQTWTQRQAITAFTLPTATGGDGNLTYALSPALPDGVSKSDSHQVSGTPTGHQ

-7145 RVDALAYLPTNP
+7145 RVDALAYQPTNP

-7222 YTWTVTDGDGDTA
+7222 YTWTATDGDGDTA

-7240 ISVDALAYLPA
+7240 IRVDALAYLPT

-7270 ITAFTLPEAAGGD
+7270 ITAFTLPEATGGD
-7283 GTLTYTLSPAL
+7283 GALTYTLSPAL

-7323 RDADGDTASLTFHI
+7323 RDTDGDTASLTFHI

-7369 TGGDGAL
+7369 TGGDGNL

-7401 VHQGKT
+7401 IHQGKT

-7448 SIDNQTWTQNQQITA
+7448 SIANQTWTQNRQIPA

-7479 LSPALPAGVSK
+7479 LTPALPAGVSK

-7496 NGAPSV
+7496 SGAPSV

-7508 YTWKATDADGDEA
+7508 YTWKATDTDGDEA
-7521 ELSFTITI
+7521 ELTFTITI
-7529 AEDLSPSFATTI
+7529 AQDLSPSFATTI

-7553 AFTLPEATGGD
+7553 AFTLPTATGGD
-7564 GNLTYRLSPALPAGV
+7564 GNLTYTLSPALPAGV

-7686 VARDAVR
+7686 VVLDTPR
-7693 RVSGRPEAPMARTP
+7693 RVSGMPEAPMARTP
-7707 YTWRVSDER
+7707 YTWHVSDER

-7760 ATRPAAAAPVPAAT
+7760 TTRPSAAAPAPAAR
-7774 PAPTPAP
+7774 PAPTPAPAAATPMPTPMP
-7781 ATATPMPTLTPAVAT
+7781 ATATPMPTLTPAVA
-7796 PMPTTPMPTT
+7796 TPMPTT

-7838 AGPPA
+7838 ARPPA

-7950 IGRSPAAP
+7950 IGRPSAAS